1 MEFSEIEIKNFR
13 NFENIKINLKN
24 KNIFFGLNDV
34 GKTNFLY
41 AFRYI
46 LDKNIRKLNL
56 QDSDFYQK
64 NLEVPIEI
72 TLKINLGKEN
82 NSDTQKLR
90 AKIKGNILSTDE
102 AVYIKLIAQYDKNEM
117 IAIPKLYWGG
127 NIKNLKEMNMKSY
140 FYEIDNVVNLFY
152 IDSYI
157 DLYTLFKKNINKLI
171 RNNQEENDNEKIKT
185 IDSLLNELNSKISSL
200 SGVKGFEEKITPE
213 FSKFKN
219 EKELSISIKS
229 EIAIKGL
236 YSNMI
241 PYIKYENEDQL
252 YPTSG
257 EGRKKLLGYTIYD
270 ILADDSKDE
279 KINIFL
285 IEEPENHLHKSL
297 QMMLSKLL
305 FTEKKYNYLFLTTHS
320 PYILYEMDDINLV
333 RIYNDNKINSKSMF
347 YEIPKEYKTKKEL
360 LNKDISEAIFMDRV
374 LLVEGI
380 SELKLFQRILSE
392 IKPYYEIKG
401 GYVLLVKGTGFEM
414 YYDILKG
421 LSIKVIIKTDNDLRK
436 NTKGDEKFSVLG
448 FNRVNKYS
456 QKNNSI
462 LKLPINR
469 INENSVE
476 SRKNLY
482 NENKELLD
490 KIQKE
495 SSIYLSKVDL
505 ENDLDEVIHNKLVE
519 YLECKDPVE
528 YLQKSKDFNM
538 VELIEKLTEKDCK
551 LIYEHSNF
559 SCLKEV

>member
-102 AVYIKLIAQYDKNEM
+102 AIYIKLIAQYDKNEM

-127 NIKNLKEMNMKSY
+127 NIENLKEMNMKSY

-347 YEIPKEYKTKKEL
+347 YEIPKEYKTKKEF

-392 IKPYYEIKG
+392 MKPYYEIKG
-401 GYVLLVKGTGFEM
+401 GYVLLVRGIGFEM

-436 NTKGDEKFSVLG
+436 NDSDGKFSVLG
-448 FNRVNKYS
+448 LSRVNKYS
-456 QKNNSI
+456 KKNSSI
-462 LKLPINR
+462 LKLPTNR
-469 INENSVE
+469 IDENSVE
-476 SRKNLY
+476 SKKELY
-482 NENKELLD
+482 NEHKKLLEQ
-490 KIQKE
+490 IQKE

-519 YLECKDPVE
+519 YLECEDPVE

-538 VELIEKLTEKDCK
+538 VELIEKLTEEDCK
-551 LIYEHSNF
+551 VIYEHSNF

>member
-90 AKIKGNILSTDE
+90 AKIKGNILSTDK

-127 NIKNLKEMNMKSY
+127 NIENLKEMNMKNY

-347 YEIPKEYKTKKEL
+347 YEIPKEYKTKKEF

-392 IKPYYEIKG
+392 MKPYYEIKG
-401 GYVLLVKGTGFEM
+401 GYVLLVRGIGFEM

-436 NTKGDEKFSVLG
+436 NDSDGKFSVLG
-448 FNRVNKYS
+448 LSRVNKYS
-456 QKNNSI
+456 KKNSSI
-462 LKLPINR
+462 LKLPTNR
-469 INENSVE
+469 IDENSVE
-476 SRKNLY
+476 SKKELY
-482 NENKELLD
+482 NEHKKLLEQ
-490 KIQKE
+490 IQKE

-519 YLECKDPVE
+519 YLECEDPVE

-538 VELIEKLTEKDCK
+538 VELIEKLTEEDCK
-551 LIYEHSNF
+551 VIYEHSNF

>member
-64 NLEVPIEI
+64 NLEIPIEI

-102 AVYIKLIAQYDKNEM
+102 AIYIKLIAKYDKNEM
-117 IAIPKLYWGG
+117 LAIPKLYWGG
-127 NIKNLKEMNMKSY
+127 NIENLKEMNMKSY

-200 SGVKGFEEKITPE
+200 SGVKGFEDKITPE

-219 EKELSISIKS
+219 EKELSVSIKS

-241 PYIKYENEDQL
+241 PYIKYENENQL

-320 PYILYEMDDINLV
+320 PYILYEMDNINLV

-401 GYVLLVKGTGFEM
+401 GYVLLVRGISFEM

-421 LSIKVIIKTDNDLRK
+421 LYIKVIIKTDNDLRR
-436 NTKGDEKFSVLG
+436 NDSDGKFSVLG
-448 FNRVNKYS
+448 LSRVNKYS
-456 QKNNSI
+456 KKNNSI
-462 LKLPINR
+462 LKLPTNR
-469 INENSVE
+469 IDENSVE
-476 SRKNLY
+476 SKKELY
-482 NENKELLD
+482 NEHKKLLEQ
-490 KIQKE
+490 IQKE
-495 SSIYLSKVDL
+495 SGIYLSKVDL

-519 YLECKDPVE
+519 YLKREDPVE

-538 VELIEKLTEKDCK
+538 VELIEKLTKEDCE
-551 LIYEHSNF
+551 LIYEHPNF

>member
-90 AKIKGNILSTDE
+90 AKIKGNILSTDK

-127 NIKNLKEMNMKSY
+127 NIENLKEMNMKNY

-347 YEIPKEYKTKKEL
+347 YEIPKEYKTKKEF

-392 IKPYYEIKG
+392 MKPYYEIKG
-401 GYVLLVKGTGFEM
+401 GYVLLVRGIGFEM

-436 NTKGDEKFSVLG
+436 NDSDGKFSVLG
-448 FNRVNKYS
+448 LSRVNKYS
-456 QKNNSI
+456 KKNSSI
-462 LKLPINR
+462 LKLPTNR
-469 INENSVE
+469 IDENSVE
-476 SRKNLY
+476 SKKELY
-482 NENKELLD
+482 NEHKKLLEQ
-490 KIQKE
+490 IQKE

-519 YLECKDPVE
+519 YLECEDPVE

-538 VELIEKLTEKDCK
+538 VELIEINRRRL
-551 LIYEHSNF
+551 
-559 SCLKEV
+559 

>member
-102 AVYIKLIAQYDKNEM
+102 AIYIKLIAQYDKNEM

-127 NIKNLKEMNMKSY
+127 NIENLKEMNMKSY

-297 QMMLSKLL
+297 QIMLSKLL
-305 FTEKKYNYLFLTTHS
+305 FTEEKYNYLFLTTHS
-320 PYILYEMDDINLV
+320 PYILYDMDDINLV

-347 YEIPKEYKTKKEL
+347 YEIPKEYKTKKEF

-392 IKPYYEIKG
+392 MKPYYEIKG
-401 GYVLLVKGTGFEM
+401 GYVLLVRGIGFEM

-436 NTKGDEKFSVLG
+436 NDSDGKFSVLG
-448 FNRVNKYS
+448 LSRVNKYS
-456 QKNNSI
+456 KKNSSI
-462 LKLPINR
+462 LKLPTNR
-469 INENSVE
+469 IDENSVE
-476 SRKNLY
+476 SKKELY
-482 NENKELLD
+482 NEHKKLLEQ
-490 KIQKE
+490 IQKE

-519 YLECKDPVE
+519 YLECEDPVE

-538 VELIEKLTEKDCK
+538 VELIEKLTEEDCK
-551 LIYEHSNF
+551 VIYEHSNF

>member
-90 AKIKGNILSTDE
+90 AKIKGNILSTDK

-127 NIKNLKEMNMKSY
+127 NIENLKEMNMKSY

-320 PYILYEMDDINLV
+320 PYILYEMDNINLV

-392 IKPYYEIKG
+392 MKPYYEIKG
-401 GYVLLVKGTGFEM
+401 GYVLLVRGIGFEM

-421 LSIKVIIKTDNDLRK
+421 LSIKVIIKTDNDLRR
-436 NTKGDEKFSVLG
+436 NDSDGKFSVLG
-448 FNRVNKYS
+448 LSRVNKYS
-456 QKNNSI
+456 KKNSSI
-462 LKLPINR
+462 LKLPTNR
-469 INENSVE
+469 IDKNSVE
-476 SRKNLY
+476 SKKELY
-482 NENKELLD
+482 NEHKKLLEQ
-490 KIQKE
+490 IQKE

-519 YLECKDPVE
+519 YLECEDPVE

-538 VELIEKLTEKDCK
+538 VELIEKLTEEDCK

>member
-219 EKELSISIKS
+219 EKELSISIMS
-229 EIAIKGL
+229 
-236 YSNMI
+236 
-241 PYIKYENEDQL
+241 
-252 YPTSG
+252 
-257 EGRKKLLGYTIYD
+257 
-270 ILADDSKDE
+270 
-279 KINIFL
+279 
-285 IEEPENHLHKSL
+285 
-297 QMMLSKLL
+297 
-305 FTEKKYNYLFLTTHS
+305 
-320 PYILYEMDDINLV
+320 
-333 RIYNDNKINSKSMF
+333 
-347 YEIPKEYKTKKEL
+347 
-360 LNKDISEAIFMDRV
+360 
-374 LLVEGI
+374 
-380 SELKLFQRILSE
+380 
-392 IKPYYEIKG
+392 
-401 GYVLLVKGTGFEM
+401 
-414 YYDILKG
+414 
-421 LSIKVIIKTDNDLRK
+421 
-436 NTKGDEKFSVLG
+436 
-448 FNRVNKYS
+448 
-456 QKNNSI
+456 
-462 LKLPINR
+462 
-469 INENSVE
+469 
-476 SRKNLY
+476 
-482 NENKELLD
+482 
-490 KIQKE
+490 
-495 SSIYLSKVDL
+495 
-505 ENDLDEVIHNKLVE
+505 
-519 YLECKDPVE
+519 
-528 YLQKSKDFNM
+528 
-538 VELIEKLTEKDCK
+538 
-551 LIYEHSNF
+551 
-559 SCLKEV
+559 

>member
-90 AKIKGNILSTDE
+90 AKIKGNILSTDK

-127 NIKNLKEMNMKSY
+127 NIENLKEMNMKNY

-200 SGVKGFEEKITPE
+200 SGDKGFEEKITPE

-297 QMMLSKLL
+297 QIMLSKLL
-305 FTEKKYNYLFLTTHS
+305 FTEEKYNYLFLTTHS
-320 PYILYEMDDINLV
+320 PYILYDMDDINLV

-347 YEIPKEYKTKKEL
+347 YKIPKEYKNKKEL

-436 NTKGDEKFSVLG
+436 NTKGDGKFSVLG

-476 SRKNLY
+476 SKKNLY

-519 YLECKDPVE
+519 YLECEDPVE

>member
-90 AKIKGNILSTDE
+90 AKIKGNILSTDK

-127 NIKNLKEMNMKSY
+127 NIENLKEMNMKSY

-241 PYIKYENEDQL
+241 PYIKYENEEQL

-297 QMMLSKLL
+297 QIMLSKLL
-305 FTEKKYNYLFLTTHS
+305 FTDEKYNYLFLTTHS
-320 PYILYEMDDINLV
+320 PYILYDMDDINLV

-347 YEIPKEYKTKKEL
+347 YKIPKEYKTKKEL

-436 NTKGDEKFSVLG
+436 NTKGDGKFSVLG

-476 SRKNLY
+476 SKKNLY

-538 VELIEKLTEKDCK
+538 VELIEKLTEEDCK
-551 LIYEHSNF
+551 LIYEHPNF

>member
-1 MEFSEIEIKNFR
+1 M
-13 NFENIKINLKN
+13 
-24 KNIFFGLNDV
+24 
-34 GKTNFLY
+34 
-41 AFRYI
+41 
-46 LDKNIRKLNL
+46 
-56 QDSDFYQK
+56 
-64 NLEVPIEI
+64 
-72 TLKINLGKEN
+72 
-82 NSDTQKLR
+82 
-90 AKIKGNILSTDE
+90 
-102 AVYIKLIAQYDKNEM
+102 
-117 IAIPKLYWGG
+117 
-127 NIKNLKEMNMKSY
+127 
-140 FYEIDNVVNLFY
+140 FY

-320 PYILYEMDDINLV
+320 PYILYEMDNINLV

-392 IKPYYEIKG
+392 MKPYYEIKG
-401 GYVLLVKGTGFEM
+401 GYVLLVRGIGFEM

-421 LSIKVIIKTDNDLRK
+421 LSIKVIIKTDNDLRR
-436 NTKGDEKFSVLG
+436 NDSDGKFSVLG
-448 FNRVNKYS
+448 LSRVNKYS
-456 QKNNSI
+456 KKNSSI
-462 LKLPINR
+462 LKLPTNR
-469 INENSVE
+469 IDKNSVE
-476 SRKNLY
+476 SKKELY
-482 NENKELLD
+482 NEHKKLLEQ
-490 KIQKE
+490 IQKE

-519 YLECKDPVE
+519 YLECEDPVE

-538 VELIEKLTEKDCK
+538 VELIEKLTEEDCK

>member
-90 AKIKGNILSTDE
+90 AKIKGNILSTDK

-127 NIKNLKEMNMKSY
+127 NIENLKEMNMKNY

-297 QMMLSKLL
+297 QIMLSKLL
-305 FTEKKYNYLFLTTHS
+305 FTEEKYNYLFLTTHS
-320 PYILYEMDDINLV
+320 PYILYDMDDINLV

-347 YEIPKEYKTKKEL
+347 YKIPKEYKNKKEL

-436 NTKGDEKFSVLG
+436 NTKGDGKFSVLG

-476 SRKNLY
+476 SKKNLY

-519 YLECKDPVE
+519 YLECEDPVE

>member
-90 AKIKGNILSTDE
+90 AKIKGNILSTDK

-127 NIKNLKEMNMKSY
+127 NIENLKEMNMKSY

-320 PYILYEMDDINLV
+320 PYILYEMDNINLV

-392 IKPYYEIKG
+392 MKPYYEIKG
-401 GYVLLVKGTGFEM
+401 GYVLLVRGIGFEM

-421 LSIKVIIKTDNDLRK
+421 LSIKVIIKTDNDLRR
-436 NTKGDEKFSVLG
+436 NDSDGKFSVLG
-448 FNRVNKYS
+448 LSRVNKYS
-456 QKNNSI
+456 KKNSSI
-462 LKLPINR
+462 LKLPTNR
-469 INENSVE
+469 IDKNSVE
-476 SRKNLY
+476 SKKELY
-482 NENKELLD
+482 NEHKKLLGQ
-490 KIQKE
+490 IQKE

-519 YLECKDPVE
+519 YLECEDPVE

-538 VELIEKLTEKDCK
+538 VELIEKLTEEDCK

>member
-34 GKTNFLY
+34 WKTNFLY

-64 NLEVPIEI
+64 NLEIPIEI

-102 AVYIKLIAQYDKNEM
+102 AIYIKLIAKYDKNEM
-117 IAIPKLYWGG
+117 LAIPKLYWGG
-127 NIKNLKEMNMKSY
+127 NIENLKEMNMKSY
-140 FYEIDNVVNLFY
+140 FYEIDNIVNLFY

-171 RNNQEENDNEKIKT
+171 RNNQEESDNEKKEV
-185 IDSLLNELNSKISSL
+185 IDSLLNELNSKISNL
-200 SGVKGFEEKITPE
+200 SGVKSFEEKITPE

-241 PYIKYENEDQL
+241 PYIKYEKDEQL

-297 QMMLSKLL
+297 QIMLSKLL
-305 FTEKKYNYLFLTTHS
+305 FTDEKYNYLFLTTHS
-320 PYILYEMDDINLV
+320 PYILYDMDDINLV

-347 YEIPKEYKTKKEL
+347 YKIPKEYKTKKEL

-401 GYVLLVKGTGFEM
+401 GYVLLVRGISFEM

-421 LSIKVIIKTDNDLRK
+421 LYIKVIIKTDNDLRR
-436 NTKGDEKFSVLG
+436 NDSDGKFSVLG
-448 FNRVNKYS
+448 LSRVNKYS
-456 QKNNSI
+456 KKNNSI
-462 LKLPINR
+462 LKLPTNR
-469 INENSVE
+469 IDENSVE
-476 SRKNLY
+476 SKKELY
-482 NENKELLD
+482 NEHKKLLEQ
-490 KIQKE
+490 IQKE
-495 SSIYLSKVDL
+495 SGIYLSKVDL

-519 YLECKDPVE
+519 YLKREDPVE

-538 VELIEKLTEKDCK
+538 VELIEKLTKEDCE
-551 LIYEHSNF
+551 LIYEHPNF

>member
-102 AVYIKLIAQYDKNEM
+102 AIYIKLIAQYDKNEM

-127 NIKNLKEMNMKSY
+127 NIENLKEMNMKSY

-297 QMMLSKLL
+297 QIMLSKLL
-305 FTEKKYNYLFLTTHS
+305 FTDEKYNYLFLTTHS
-320 PYILYEMDDINLV
+320 PYILYDMDDINLV
-333 RIYNDNKINSKSMF
+333 RIYNDNKVNSKSIF

-360 LNKDISEAIFMDRV
+360 LNKDISEAIFMDKV

-392 IKPYYEIKG
+392 INPYYEIKG

-436 NTKGDEKFSVLG
+436 NTKGDGKFSVLG

-476 SRKNLY
+476 SKKNY
-482 NENKELLD
+482 IM
-490 KIQKE
+490 KIKN
-495 SSIYLSKVDL
+495 Y
-505 ENDLDEVIHNKLVE
+505 
-519 YLECKDPVE
+519 
-528 YLQKSKDFNM
+528 
-538 VELIEKLTEKDCK
+538 
-551 LIYEHSNF
+551 
-559 SCLKEV
+559 

>member
-90 AKIKGNILSTDE
+90 AKIKGNILSTDK

-127 NIKNLKEMNMKSY
+127 NIENLKEMNMKSY

-297 QMMLSKLL
+297 QIMLSKLL
-305 FTEKKYNYLFLTTHS
+305 FTEEKYNYLFLTTHS
-320 PYILYEMDDINLV
+320 PYILYDMDDINLV

-380 SELKLFQRILSE
+380 SELKLFQRIVSE

-436 NTKGDEKFSVLG
+436 NIKGDGKFSVLG

-476 SRKNLY
+476 SKKNLY

-490 KIQKE
+490 KIQTE

-519 YLECKDPVE
+519 YLECKDPVG

-538 VELIEKLTEKDCK
+538 VELIEKLTEEDCK

>member
-127 NIKNLKEMNMKSY
+127 NIENLKEMNMKSY

-305 FTEKKYNYLFLTTHS
+305 FTEEKYNYLFLTTHS

-347 YEIPKEYKTKKEL
+347 YEIPKEYKTKKEF

-392 IKPYYEIKG
+392 MKPYYEIKG
-401 GYVLLVKGTGFEM
+401 GYVLLVRGIGFEM

-436 NTKGDEKFSVLG
+436 NDSDGKFSVLG
-448 FNRVNKYS
+448 LSRVNKYS
-456 QKNNSI
+456 KKNSSI
-462 LKLPINR
+462 LKLPTNR
-469 INENSVE
+469 IDENSVE
-476 SRKNLY
+476 SKKELY
-482 NENKELLD
+482 NEHKKLLEQ
-490 KIQKE
+490 IQKE

-519 YLECKDPVE
+519 YLECEDPVE

-538 VELIEKLTEKDCK
+538 VELIEKLTEEDCK
-551 LIYEHSNF
+551 EIYEHSNF

>member
-117 IAIPKLYWGG
+117 VAIPKLYWGG
-127 NIKNLKEMNMKSY
+127 NIENLKEMNMKSY

-200 SGVKGFEEKITPE
+200 SGVKGFEDKITPE

-219 EKELSISIKS
+219 EKELSVSIKS

-241 PYIKYENEDQL
+241 PYIKYENENQL

-320 PYILYEMDDINLV
+320 PYILYEMDNINLV

-392 IKPYYEIKG
+392 MKPYYEIKG
-401 GYVLLVKGTGFEM
+401 GYVLLVRGIGFEM

-421 LSIKVIIKTDNDLRK
+421 LSIKVIIKTDNDLRR
-436 NTKGDEKFSVLG
+436 NDSDGKFSVLG
-448 FNRVNKYS
+448 LSRVNKYS
-456 QKNNSI
+456 KKNSSI
-462 LKLPINR
+462 LKLPTNR
-469 INENSVE
+469 IDKNSVE
-476 SRKNLY
+476 SKKELY
-482 NENKELLD
+482 NEHKKLLEQ
-490 KIQKE
+490 IQKE

-538 VELIEKLTEKDCK
+538 VELIEKLTEEDCK

>member
-90 AKIKGNILSTDE
+90 AKIKGNILSTDK

-127 NIKNLKEMNMKSY
+127 NIENLKEMNMKNY

-171 RNNQEENDNEKIKT
+171 RNNQEENDNKKIKT

-297 QMMLSKLL
+297 QIMLSKLL
-305 FTEKKYNYLFLTTHS
+305 FTEEKYNYLFLTTHS
-320 PYILYEMDDINLV
+320 PYILYDMDDINLV

-347 YEIPKEYKTKKEL
+347 YEIPKEYKNKKEL

-436 NTKGDEKFSVLG
+436 NTKGDGKFSVLG

-476 SRKNLY
+476 SKKNLY

-519 YLECKDPVE
+519 YLECEDPVE

-551 LIYEHSNF
+551 LIYEHPNF

>member
-82 NSDTQKLR
+82 NSDIQKLR
-90 AKIKGNILSTDE
+90 AKIKGNILSTDK

-127 NIKNLKEMNMKSY
+127 NIENLKEMNMKSY

-320 PYILYEMDDINLV
+320 PYILYEMDNINLV
-333 RIYNDNKINSKSMF
+333 RIYNDNKRNSKSMF

-392 IKPYYEIKG
+392 MKPYYEIKG
-401 GYVLLVKGTGFEM
+401 GYVLLVRGIGFEM

-421 LSIKVIIKTDNDLRK
+421 LSIKVIIKTDNDLRR
-436 NTKGDEKFSVLG
+436 NDSDGKFSVLG
-448 FNRVNKYS
+448 LSRVNKYS
-456 QKNNSI
+456 KKNSSI
-462 LKLPINR
+462 LKLPTNR
-469 INENSVE
+469 IDKNSVE
-476 SRKNLY
+476 SKKELY
-482 NENKELLD
+482 NEHKKLLGQ
-490 KIQKE
+490 IQKE
-495 SSIYLSKVDL
+495 SSIYLWKVDL

-519 YLECKDPVE
+519 YLECEDPVE

-538 VELIEKLTEKDCK
+538 VELIEKLTEEDCK